1 MKQVFGKAF
10 RTRDGTEYGIIRK
23 TKEPFPEELSESD
36 VIAEDGCGNYF
47 VQTNLKVHFWDHET
61 RESVVLAQSLNEFIA
76 GCVAPPEVELE
87 PGQVKSVWVDPEFAK
102 KFGIDPKP

>member
-47 VQTNLKVHFWDHET
+47 VQTVTIQL
-61 RESVVLAQSLNEFIA
+61 
-76 GCVAPPEVELE
+76 PPR
-87 PGQVKSVWVDPEFAK
+87 K
-102 KFGIDPKP
+102 KPC